1 MRPYRPNLLAIIILG
16 FLGIV
21 IYSNTFNN
29 SFHFDDL
36 SFILHNPKITT
47 LEKLTDLF
55 RYWPSRFIGFFS
67 FAVNYKI
74 HQFSVFGYHL
84 VNIGLHILNSFLVFW
99 FVCLTFSSPAMKEK
113 EAYRHRELI
122 GFFAAAIFLTHPVQ
136 TEALNYI
143 FQRVTILAA
152 FFYLTS
158 LCLYVKAMLSLE
170 KSSRINKF
178 YYFTSLIAAFIG
190 MFTKENVVTLPLM
203 ILLYDFYFFRKGK
216 DPKWKYALPFL
227 LLLPLV
233 PLTVGIAKP
242 IIFADVE
249 RLLSNPLLTPAHYLW
264 TQLNVLVTYLRLF
277 LLPVGQ
283 NLDYDY
289 PVAQTFWGISTLASF
304 STLVFILVMGILTF
318 PRYRL
323 MSFGIFWFFLT
334 LLPESSIIP
343 MLDSIFEHRLYLPLV
358 GCSIF
363 AVTALYYLFRNKH
376 FKIAMAILSAI
387 IVVYAVLAYKRNQV
401 WENDIV
407 LWSDAV
413 NKSPG
418 KLRPYNNRG
427 LAYFSGEEYE
437 KAIADFSRA
446 LELNRDYAEGYN
458 NRGLVYHKK
467 GEYDKAVSDYSEAI
481 KINPECLKAYLNRGQ
496 LYRVNKEYGKAA
508 SDFRRVIEI
517 APLDTTGYF
526 YLAYTDLTLGKKEE
540 SIAIYNEI
548 LKIDPENAEAY
559 YNLGVIS
566 ADKGNKKQAIVL
578 FNKALEMDPRYTP
591 AFDKLIQFYAG
602 EKDEGKLMALYKKAV
617 ANKLDNFDA
626 YYNIGNLYSSIGKD
640 KDATALYRRAIEIKP
655 GSAKAYAALGS
666 SYCILGKNKMA
677 IIFLKKALEL
687 NPNLG
692 VVHNNLAVAY
702 YYNKD
707 YDLAIQ
713 HCDKAIKLGHAVSPE
728 FLEFLKPHR
737 KSLPGGA
744 RK

>member
-1 MRPYRPNLLAIIILG
+1 MIKAIRSNLLAIVILFLLG
-16 FLGIV
+16 FV
-21 IYSNTFNN
+21 VYSNTLNN

-36 SFILHNPKITT
+36 SFILDNPLIRTP
-47 LEKLTDLF
+47 EKLIGLF
-55 RYWPSRFIGFFS
+55 KYWPSRFIGFLS
-67 FAVNYKI
+67 FALNYQV

-84 VNIGLHILNSFLVFW
+84 VNIGLHILTSFLVFW
-99 FVCLTFSSPAMKEK
+99 FVCLTFSSPPMKK
-113 EAYRHRELI
+113 NEAFRHREFI
-122 GFFAAAIFLTHPVQ
+122 AFFAAAIFLTHPVQ
-136 TEALNYI
+136 TESLNYI

-152 FFYLTS
+152 FFYLAS
-158 LCLYVKAMLSLE
+158 LCLYAKAMLSLGE
-170 KSSRINKF
+170 GGRINKF
-178 YYFTSLIAAFIG
+178 YYFASLLAAFIG
-190 MFTKENVVTLPLM
+190 MFTKENIVTLPLM
-203 ILLYDFYFFRKGK
+203 ILLYDWYFFPEAKGL
-216 DPKWKYALPFL
+216 KWKYAPPFL
-227 LLLPLV
+227 LLLPVV
-233 PLTVGIAKP
+233 PLTIAIARP
-242 IIFADVE
+242 VIFADVE
-249 RLLSNPLLTPAHYLW
+249 RLLNNPLASSLHYLW
-264 TQLNVLVTYLRLF
+264 TQFNVLITYLRLF
-277 LLPVGQ
+277 LFPAGL

-289 PVAQTFWGISTLASF
+289 PIAQAFWEIPTLASF
-304 STLVFILVMGILTF
+304 STLAFIIIMGILAF
-318 PRYRL
+318 PRNRL
-323 MSFGIFWFFLT
+323 VSFSIFWFFLT
-334 LLPESSIIP
+334 LLPESSIMP
-343 MLDSIFEHRLYLPLV
+343 MLDPIFEHRLYLPLV

-363 AVTALYYLFRNKH
+363 AVTALDYLFRNKH
-376 FKIAMAILSAI
+376 LKIAVAILSAI
-387 IVVYAVLAYKRNQV
+387 IVVYAVLTYKRNQV
-401 WENDIV
+401 WKNDIV

-427 LAYFSGEEYE
+427 LAYFSGEEYD

-526 YLAYTDLTLGKKEE
+526 YLAHTDLTLGKKEE
-540 SIAIYNEI
+540 SIAIYNKI
-548 LKIDPENAEAY
+548 LEIDPENAEAY

-578 FNKALEMDPRYTP
+578 FNKALEVDPWYTP

-640 KDATALYRRAIEIKP
+640 KDAIALYRKAAEINP
-655 GSAKAYAALGS
+655 GSAKTYAALGS
-666 SYCILGKNKMA
+666 SYCMLGKNKMA
-677 IIFLKKALEL
+677 IFFLRKAVEL

-692 VVHNNLAVAY
+692 VAHNNLAAAY

-707 YDLAIQ
+707 YALAIR
-713 HCDKAIKLGHAVSPE
+713 HCDKAIKLGYKVSPE
-728 FLEFLKPHR
+728 LSGFLKPYR
-737 KSLPGGA
+737 N
-744 RK
+744 